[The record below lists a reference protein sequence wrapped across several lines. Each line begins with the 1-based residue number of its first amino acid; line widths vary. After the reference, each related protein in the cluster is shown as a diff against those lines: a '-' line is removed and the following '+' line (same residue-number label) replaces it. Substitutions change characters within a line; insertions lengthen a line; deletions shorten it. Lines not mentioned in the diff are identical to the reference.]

1 MNRVAFYEGI
11 VVARCKSC
19 DSKHLVADNI
29 SKLDFADGK
38 LTLDQIMASKG
49 EEVTRIDLSKT
60 PDLSKYNLRYR
71 EDGTV
76 EMAPTEEK

>member
-1 MNRVAFYEGI
+1 MSREAFYEGI
-11 VVARCKSC
+11 VVARCKQC
-19 DSKHLVADNI
+19 DSKHLIADNI

-38 LTLDQIMASKG
+38 LTLDQIMASQG
-49 EEVTRIDLSKT
+49 EEVTKIDLKKS

-76 EMAPTEEK
+76 EMAPKEA

>member
-11 VVARCKSC
+11 VVARCKTC

-29 SKLDFADGK
+29 SKLDFAGGR

-49 EEVTRIDLSKT
+49 EDVTRIDLSSS
-60 PDLSKYNLRYR
+60 PDLSKYNLQYKD
-71 EDGTV
+71 DGTV
-76 EMAPTEEK
+76 EMVPK